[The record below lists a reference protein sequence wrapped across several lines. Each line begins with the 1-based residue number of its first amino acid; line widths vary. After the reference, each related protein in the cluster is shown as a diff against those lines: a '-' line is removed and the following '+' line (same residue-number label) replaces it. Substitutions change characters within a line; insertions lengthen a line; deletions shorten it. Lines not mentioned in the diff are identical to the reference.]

1 MVYQPLLQ
9 VIELEKRFYLH
20 EQKKHIPSAAGVHLQ
35 VYSGKLTALI
45 GPTGCGKSS
54 VLKSIYR
61 TYIPSRGRILYR
73 SARDELL
80 DLALLDEHRIME
92 LRKREIR
99 FVTQFLQFVP
109 RQQTLDVVAAPL
121 YKLGYSREEGRERAR
136 LLLQRLG
143 IPERLWTLP
152 PSTFSGGERQR
163 VNLAQGMISRPRLL
177 LLDEPT
183 ASLDPKTRREVTRI
197 IREIKSW
204 GTGILAVLHDM
215 ELVEDLAEQTV
226 GLDLPVIGESSADQ
240 PVPCAVQA
248 CT

>member
-1 MVYQPLLQ
+1 M
-9 VIELEKRFYLH
+9 EKHFYLH
-20 EQKKHIPSAAGVHLQ
+20 EQKKHIPSATGVHLQ
-35 VYSGKLTALI
+35 VHPGQLTALI

-61 TYIPSRGRILYR
+61 TYIPSRGLILYR
-73 SARDELL
+73 SARDEVL

-121 YKLGYSREEGRERAR
+121 YKLGYSREEGRARAR
-136 LLLQRLG
+136 RLLHRLG

-183 ASLDPKTRREVTRI
+183 ASLNPKTRREVTRI

-215 ELVEDLAEQTV
+215 ELVDNLAEQTV
-226 GLDLPVIGESSADQ
+226 GLDLPVIGESSEDQ
-240 PVPCAVQA
+240 PVPFAVQA